1 MKEGGKLNKNNYI
14 FIERRIE
21 MQYII
26 MLTIVLGMAVT
37 DFLTGIIK
45 ACVNNDLSSTKM
57 RKGGLNKIAEI
68 LVMASSCGLEI
79 GIKKLGEYYNA
90 ESLAEITGA
99 ITAILVFGYI
109 VIMEIIS
116 ILENYAEINREAAW
130 VKSLLKRLKNAAN
143 DKEDE
148 K

>member
-1 MKEGGKLNKNNYI
+1 
-14 FIERRIE
+14 

-45 ACVNNDLSSTKM
+45 GYVNNDLSSAKM

-68 LVMASSCGLEI
+68 LVMACSCGLEI
-79 GIKKLGEYYNA
+79 GIKKLGNYYSA
-90 ESLAEITGA
+90 ESLAMITGA
-99 ITAILVFGYI
+99 VTAVLVFGYI

-116 ILENYAEINREAAW
+116 ILENYAEINSEARW
-130 VKSLLKRLKNAAN
+130 VRNLLSRLKNVNN
-143 DKEDE
+143 DKED
-148 K
+148 

>member
-1 MKEGGKLNKNNYI
+1 
-14 FIERRIE
+14 

-45 ACVNNDLSSTKM
+45 GYVNNDLSSAKM

-68 LVMASSCGLEI
+68 LVMACSCGLEI
-79 GIKKLGEYYNA
+79 GIKKLGNYYSA
-90 ESLAEITGA
+90 ESLAKITGA
-99 ITAILVFGYI
+99 VTAVLVFGYI

-116 ILENYAEINREAAW
+116 ILENYAEINSEARW
-130 VKSLLKRLKNAAN
+130 VRSLLSRLKNVNNDN
-143 DKEDE
+143 DKEE
-148 K
+148 

>member
-1 MKEGGKLNKNNYI
+1 
-14 FIERRIE
+14 

-45 ACVNNDLSSTKM
+45 GYVNNDLSSQKM

-68 LVMASSCGLEI
+68 LVMACSCGLEI
-79 GIKKLGEYYNA
+79 GIKKLGNYYDS
-90 ESLAEITGA
+90 ESLAKITGA

-116 ILENYAEINREAAW
+116 ILENYAEINSEAAW
-130 VKSLLKRLKNAAN
+130 VRSILKRLKNVSS
-143 DKEDE
+143 EGE
-148 K
+148 KNEN

>member
-1 MKEGGKLNKNNYI
+1 
-14 FIERRIE
+14 
-21 MQYII
+21 

-45 ACVNNDLSSTKM
+45 GYVNNNLSSAVM

-68 LVMASSCGLEI
+68 LVMACSCGLEI
-79 GIKKLGEYYNA
+79 GIKLLGRYYSA

-99 ITAILVFGYI
+99 VTAIIVFGYI

-116 ILENYAEINREAAW
+116 ILENYAEINKQAAW
-130 VKSLLKRLKNAAN
+130 VRSLLKRLKNVQKEENSN
-143 DKEDE
+143 DSNSD
-148 K
+148 

>member
-1 MKEGGKLNKNNYI
+1 
-14 FIERRIE
+14 

-45 ACVNNDLSSTKM
+45 GYVNNDLSSAKM

-68 LVMASSCGLEI
+68 LVMACSCGLEI
-79 GIKKLGEYYNA
+79 GIKKLGNYYSA
-90 ESLAEITGA
+90 ESLAKITGA
-99 ITAILVFGYI
+99 VTAVLVFGYI

-116 ILENYAEINREAAW
+116 ILENYAEINSEARW
-130 VKSLLKRLKNAAN
+130 VRNLLKRLKSVKEEN
-143 DKEDE
+143 DDSNSD
-148 K
+148 

>member
-1 MKEGGKLNKNNYI
+1 
-14 FIERRIE
+14 

-45 ACVNNDLSSTKM
+45 GYVNNDLSSAKM

-68 LVMASSCGLEI
+68 LVMACSCGLEI
-79 GIKKLGEYYNA
+79 GIKKLGNYYDSEN
-90 ESLAEITGA
+90 LAKITGA

-109 VIMEIIS
+109 VVMEIIS
-116 ILENYAEINREAAW
+116 ILENYAEINSEAAW
-130 VKSLLKRLKNAAN
+130 VRSLLKRLKNVSS
-143 DKEDE
+143 EEE
-148 K
+148 KNEN